1 MARWLW
7 AACWLWTWCSWKRSA
22 PAQMW
27 PIFAMLS
34 KALIDITM
42 SLWAHT
48 ICSYVP
54 TSLVCVCVQWLWVL
68 KLTLEIIHQTRRHW
82 CKPFPLYSDATA
94 RAEFPTYSRPIQESA
109 YLANQALYHVMLYLY
124 ILYIYTYIY
133 VYIYYIYTRIYTYI
147 YIYINHMFNVT
158 VTKLVSGA
166 VYVGRCSTCWVPSCS
181 TPSPM
186 CRRCRRQR
194 WFIRSTRIDMC
205 AMVKTRRID
214 EDGHRSISRDLEWPI
229 YGFPGMACWYI
240 SFDHGTCD
248 GSSCRWLK

>member
-1 MARWLW
+1 MGLKWASKCLAVQDQNHPTSLSNVVEWCRYEACSVFIRVHFKFFFIEQLRLVEQTEMARWLW

-54 TSLVCVCVQWLWVL
+54 TSLVCVQWLWVL

-94 RAEFPTYSRPIQESA
+94 RAEISNIFQTYPRISIFSKSS
-109 YLANQALYHVMLYLY
+109 VISCDVILYLY
-124 ILYIYTYIY
+124 IYIRVCIYIY
-133 VYIYYIYTRIYTYI
+133 VYIL
-147 YIYINHMFNVT
+147 M
-158 VTKLVSGA
+158 
-166 VYVGRCSTCWVPSCS
+166 
-181 TPSPM
+181 
-186 CRRCRRQR
+186 
-194 WFIRSTRIDMC
+194 
-205 AMVKTRRID
+205 
-214 EDGHRSISRDLEWPI
+214 
-229 YGFPGMACWYI
+229 
-240 SFDHGTCD
+240 
-248 GSSCRWLK
+248 

>member
-1 MARWLW
+1 
-7 AACWLWTWCSWKRSA
+7 
-22 PAQMW
+22 
-27 PIFAMLS
+27 MLLCPN
-34 KALIDITM
+34 KFG
-42 SLWAHT
+42 
-48 ICSYVP
+48 
-54 TSLVCVCVQWLWVL
+54 VCVCAMVVSSEVDAGDYSPNETPLMQTLSIVL
-68 KLTLEIIHQTRRHW
+68 GCHSTSRISNIFQTYPRISIFSKSSVIS
-82 CKPFPLYSDATA
+82 CDVIS
-94 RAEFPTYSRPIQESA
+94 
-109 YLANQALYHVMLYLY
+109 LY
-124 ILYIYTYIY
+124 IIYIHVYIRI
-133 VYIYYIYTRIYTYI
+133 YIYYIYTRIYT